1 MKVILKTDIPTLG
14 KAGDLK
20 NVHDGYG
27 KNYLLVKGLAILATD
42 QKMKEFQQKK
52 DSEIKKLEKEK
63 ADVENIYKKLDGL
76 KVKTSLIF
84 GEGETA
90 FGSVSGQDIANLL
103 KSRGFEIRNSDI
115 LLDSNIKTSG
125 EHPVKIKLRFGF
137 EPKIIAVVEKEK

>member
-27 KNYLLVKGLAILATD
+27 KNYLLAKGLAVLATD

-52 DSEIKKLEKEK
+52 ESEVKKLEREK
-63 ADVENIYKKLDGL
+63 ADVENICKKLDGL
-76 KVKTSLIF
+76 KLKTSLKF

-90 FGSVSGQDIANLL
+90 FGSVSGQDISDLL
-103 KSRGFEIRNSDI
+103 KSKGFEIKNPEI

-125 EHPVKIKLRFGF
+125 EHPVRIKLRFGF
-137 EPKIIAVVEKEK
+137 EPKIIVVVEKEK

>member
-1 MKVILKTDIPTLG
+1 M
-14 KAGDLK
+14 K